1 MNKEYNNILYFSLI
15 NSIGGVE
22 SFFYYLVKKYND
34 YDLTIFYKK
43 GDFRQIKRL
52 QKFCRVVKY
61 NGEKIKCKKAFFN
74 YNIDII
80 DNVEAEDYYSII
92 HCDYNH
98 VSFKPIVHPKINHY
112 IGVSKLA
119 CDAFEEKT
127 GIKCE
132 CIYNPILLDE
142 PKRILHLISATRLTK
157 EKGRNRIIKLGE
169 LLDKGRIPYIWT
181 IFTDSPDLIDNPNI
195 IYMKPKLDISS
206 YIADADALVQLSDCE
221 SYCYSIVEALMLGTE
236 VITTDL
242 PVLKE
247 LGVKD
252 GVNGWICD
260 FDMSNVDVEKIYNT
274 PLNFK
279 YEPPKDTWGEMLVKG
294 KKEYKAEN
302 EDMNVVE
309 ATEKFSYSR
318 FNELQHLQRYNN
330 KNNIDGILCEGDIFE
345 CSDEI
350 MNYLLNNKVT
360 NGANRPLIRVLLYK
374 DE

>member
-1 MNKEYNNILYFSLI
+1 M
-15 NSIGGVE
+15 
-22 SFFYYLVKKYND
+22 
-34 YDLTIFYKK
+34 
-43 GDFRQIKRL
+43 
-52 QKFCRVVKY
+52 
-61 NGEKIKCKKAFFN
+61 
-74 YNIDII
+74 
-80 DNVEAEDYYSII
+80 
-92 HCDYNH
+92 
-98 VSFKPIVHPKINHY
+98 
-112 IGVSKLA
+112 
-119 CDAFEEKT
+119 
-127 GIKCE
+127 
-132 CIYNPILLDE
+132 
-142 PKRILHLISATRLTK
+142 
-157 EKGRNRIIKLGE
+157 IKLGE

-236 VITTDL
+236 VIATDL